1 MAIMPIMQL
10 NLHVPKARE
19 HVVREL
25 EEMVREGDRPKN
37 QLVLDAIELY
47 LRRRQRPR
55 RARIALPVYA
65 DMDVIAPPRRADIY
79 EERAERRFGTS

>member
-10 NLHVPKARE
+10 NVHVPKARE

-25 EEMVREGDRPKN
+25 EDMARQGDHPKS

-47 LRRRQRPR
+47 LRRGRRPR
-55 RARIALPVYA
+55 QAQIELPVYT
-65 DMDVIAPPRRADIY
+65 DMDVIAPLRRSDIY
-79 EERAERRFGTS
+79 EERAERRFGTA